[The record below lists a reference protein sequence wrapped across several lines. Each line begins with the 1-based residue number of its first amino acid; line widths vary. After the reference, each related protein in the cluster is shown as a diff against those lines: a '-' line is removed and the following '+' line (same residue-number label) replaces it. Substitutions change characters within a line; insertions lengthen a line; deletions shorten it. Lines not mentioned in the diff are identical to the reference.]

1 VRKIKEQNFISRFHK
16 KILTLKRVKMID
28 YINDLITIPLTTCKS
43 NSGFSGN
50 FSGSAS
56 VLPRQIYRF
65 DYLDMVVIWLLGCN
79 ELKPLLSATALAPA
93 RYGQL
98 DEEIN
103 TDQSHRLN
111 RKTLTKSQ
119 LTVSE
124 EKSSKNGRNMP
135 KRPKIRS
142 RHLKFN

>member
-1 VRKIKEQNFISRFHK
+1 
-16 KILTLKRVKMID
+16 MID

-79 ELKPLLSATALAPA
+79 ELKPLLSVIVLALV
-93 RYGQL
+93 RWRSF
-98 DEEIN
+98 EE
-103 TDQSHRLN
+103 R
-111 RKTLTKSQ
+111 
-119 LTVSE
+119 
-124 EKSSKNGRNMP
+124 
-135 KRPKIRS
+135 
-142 RHLKFN
+142 